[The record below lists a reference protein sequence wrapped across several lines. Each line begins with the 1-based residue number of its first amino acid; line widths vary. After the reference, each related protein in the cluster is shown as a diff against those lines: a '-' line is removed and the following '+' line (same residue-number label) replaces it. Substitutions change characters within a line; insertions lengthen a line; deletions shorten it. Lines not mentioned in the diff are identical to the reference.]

1 MTAGTAPRRPLCSA
15 TSESLRESAFGSA
28 ATAAAWVCLEQ
39 SGPWGR
45 VAAVESHLDTELGRQ
60 LDAAASAVGA
70 RFVLVRTPGR
80 HADDHDGRHE
90 RHTVLLACSDVAH
103 PWLLRGE
110 LSQPQQLASL
120 DVAAL
125 VRGDQAAVRASLPDV
140 ALEVDDDPALL
151 VCTNGRRDL
160 CCAVRGRPVAI
171 EAAARRPGAVWETTH
186 TGGHRY
192 SPTGVLLPTGQTL
205 GRFDTA
211 LAVSALDAAHSGELA
226 AQLHGPDHDRGLS
239 ALDAPVR
246 AAVSAV
252 RAAVGEPALAAL
264 TGTAEQKGDEAWLV
278 SVLHADGRTWE
289 VEAAR
294 TVLGPDRPESCVKP
308 AVPQVGW
315 TVRLR

>member
-1 MTAGTAPRRPLCSA
+1 MTSAAARRPLCSV
-15 TSESLRESAFGSA
+15 TSESLHESAFGSA

-45 VAAVESHLDTELGRQ
+45 VAATESHLDTDLGRR
-60 LDAAASAVGA
+60 LDAAAQAAGA

-90 RHTVLLACSDVAH
+90 RHTVLLACADVRR
-103 PWLLRGE
+103 PWMLRGE
-110 LSQPQQLASL
+110 VPDAHQLAAL
-120 DVAAL
+120 DVEAL
-125 VRGDQAAVRASLPDV
+125 VRGDRAAVQASLSGV
-140 ALEVDDDPALL
+140 ELHLDDAPALL

-171 EAAARRPGAVWETTH
+171 EAAQRRPGQVWETTH

-205 GRFDTA
+205 GRFDTD
-211 LAVSALDAAHSGELA
+211 LAVAALDAAARGELA
-226 AQLHGPDHDRGLS
+226 PALHGDRHDRGLS

-252 RAAVGEPALAAL
+252 RESVAEPALRAL
-264 TGTAEQKGDEAWLV
+264 SGTAEALDDDAWLV
-278 SVLHADGRTWE
+278 TVSHADGRTWA
-289 VEAAR
+289 VAANR

-308 AVPQVGW
+308 AVPQIGW
-315 TVRLR
+315 QVRLR

>member
-1 MTAGTAPRRPLCSA
+1 MTSTAERRPLCSA
-15 TSESLRESAFGSA
+15 TSESLHESAFGSA

-45 VAAVESHLDTELGRQ
+45 VAAVESHLDAALGQR
-60 LDAAASAVGA
+60 LDAAAQAAGA

-90 RHTVLLACSDVAH
+90 RHTVLLACSDVAR

-110 LSQPQQLASL
+110 LADPQQLATV
-120 DVAAL
+120 DVTAL
-125 VRGDQAAVRASLPDV
+125 VRGDQAAVRESLPGVDLQVDV
-140 ALEVDDDPALL
+140 EPALL

-171 EAAARRPGAVWETTH
+171 EAGARRPGQVWETTH

-205 GRFDTA
+205 GRFDTE
-211 LAVSALDAAHSGELA
+211 LAVAALDAATRGELA
-226 AQLHGPDHDRGLS
+226 PPLHGPDHDRGLS
-239 ALDAPVR
+239 ALSAPVR

-252 RAAVGEPALAAL
+252 RSAVGETALAVL
-264 TGTAEQKGDEAWLV
+264 TGSAEQASDDAWHV
-278 SVLHADGRTWE
+278 TVTHADGRMWVADAT
-289 VEAAR
+289 R

-315 TVRLR
+315 SVRVR

>member
-1 MTAGTAPRRPLCSA
+1 MTSTAERRPLCSA
-15 TSESLRESAFGSA
+15 TSESMHESAFGSA
-28 ATAAAWVCLEQ
+28 ATARAWICLEQ

-45 VAAVESHLDTELGRQ
+45 VAAVDSHLDPELGRR
-60 LDAAASAVGA
+60 LDAAAQTAGA

-90 RHTVLLACSDVAH
+90 RHTVLLACADVTR

-110 LSQPQQLASL
+110 LADPHQLGTL

-140 ALEVDDDPALL
+140 ELVADDGPALL

-171 EAAARRPGAVWETTH
+171 EAGARRPGAVWETTH

-205 GRFDTA
+205 GRFDA
-211 LAVSALDAAHSGELA
+211 DLAVSALEAAARGELA
-226 AQLHGPDHDRGLS
+226 RELHGPDHDRGLS

-252 RAAVGEPALAAL
+252 RAATGETQLAAL
-264 TGTAEQKGDEAWLV
+264 TGTAEQVADDAWLV
-278 SVLHADGRTWE
+278 TVTHTDGRTWA
-289 VEAAR
+289 VDANR

-315 TVRLR
+315 SVVVR

>member
-1 MTAGTAPRRPLCSA
+1 M
-15 TSESLRESAFGSA
+15 TSESLQESAFGSA
-28 ATAAAWVCLEQ
+28 ATARAWICLEQ

-45 VAAVESHLDTELGRQ
+45 VAAVESHLDADLGRR
-60 LDAAASAVGA
+60 LDATAQAAGA
-70 RFVLVRTPGR
+70 RFVLVRAPGR

-90 RHTVLLACSDVAH
+90 RHTVLLACADVSR
-103 PWLLRGE
+103 PWLLRAE
-110 LSQPQQLASL
+110 LSDPQQLAAL

-125 VRGDQAAVRASLPDV
+125 VRGDQTAVRASLPDV
-140 ALEVDDDPALL
+140 SLVVDDEPALL

-171 EAAARRPGAVWETTH
+171 EAGARRPGAVWETTH

-205 GRFDTA
+205 GRFDTD
-211 LAVSALDAAHSGELA
+211 LAVGALDAARRGELA
-226 AQLHGPDHDRGLS
+226 PPLHGPIHDRGLS

-252 RAAVGEPALAAL
+252 RAGAGEALLTAL
-264 TGTAEQKGDEAWLV
+264 TGTAEQVSDDAWQV
-278 SVLHADGRTWE
+278 TVTHTAGRTWE
-289 VEAAR
+289 VDAHR

-315 TVRLR
+315 SVRLR

>member
-1 MTAGTAPRRPLCSA
+1 V
-15 TSESLRESAFGSA
+15 TSESLQESAFGSA
-28 ATAAAWVCLEQ
+28 ATAAAWICLEQ

-45 VAAVESHLDTELGRQ
+45 VAAVDSHLDAELGRH
-60 LDAAASAVGA
+60 LDGAAKAAGA

-80 HADDHDGRHE
+80 HADDHDGQHE
-90 RHTVLLACSDVAH
+90 RHTVLLACSDVAR

-110 LSQPQQLASL
+110 VSDPHQLVAL

-140 ALEVDDDPALL
+140 PLTADHEPALL

-171 EAAARRPGAVWETTH
+171 EAGAQRPGAVWETTH

-205 GRFDTA
+205 GRFDTG
-211 LAVSALDAAHSGELA
+211 LAVAALDAATRGELA
-226 AQLHGPDHDRGLS
+226 PPLHGPDHDRGLS
-239 ALDAPVR
+239 ALEAPVR

-252 RAAVGEPALAAL
+252 RQTVGEAGLAAL
-264 TGTAEQKGDEAWLV
+264 TGSAEQV
-278 SVLHADGRTWE
+278 SDDGWRVTVSHADGRTWE
-289 VEAAR
+289 VDAHR

-315 TVRLR
+315 SVRIR